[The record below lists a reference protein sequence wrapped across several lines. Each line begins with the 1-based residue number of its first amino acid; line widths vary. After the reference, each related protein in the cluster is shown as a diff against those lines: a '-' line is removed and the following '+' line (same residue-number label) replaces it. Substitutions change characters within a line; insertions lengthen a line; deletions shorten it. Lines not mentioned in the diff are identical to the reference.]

1 MLKIGF
7 LISILS
13 FLLFSI
19 NNNFLIIPAIIL
31 LSLSLALID
40 GIKTVYIGKNVTSEF
55 LGTAQGTL
63 NALYGFGQLFS
74 GILAGLIWTKFGFTF
89 AFLIGSLLI
98 FCSLFILTFSFRDNL

>member
-1 MLKIGF
+1 
-7 LISILS
+7 S
-13 FLLFSI
+13 
-19 NNNFLIIPAIIL
+19 IIL

-40 GIKTVYIGKNVTSEF
+40 GIKMVYIGKNVDSEF

-74 GILAGLIWTKFGFTF
+74 GIFGGLIWSKFGFSF

-98 FCSLFILTFSFRDNL
+98 FCSLFILSFSFRDNL